1 MSKISIF
8 IFRRSF
14 RLYDNIGLINALKN
28 SKKVIPIFIFTPEQI
43 KKNHYKSNNAIQFMI
58 ESLKE
63 LDKELKKKKSKL
75 YFFYGKQHKIISKI
89 NKEIE
94 IDSVYLNK
102 DYTPYAIKRDK
113 KIKKICSK
121 NNINYFE
128 FEDILLRPVGS
139 IKTNDN
145 IYLKFT
151 PYFRAS
157 SKIKVNTP
165 TKNLYSNY
173 FKKKIKCEY
182 KKDIDNFYKFNE
194 HILIRGGRK
203 EALLKLNKINNF
215 KKYNDKRNILSI
227 STTHLSAYIKFGCIS
242 IREVYHKFKKKLQ
255 NNNQLI
261 SQLHWRDFYYNICFY
276 HPHVIGKS
284 LKSKYDD
291 IEWDNN
297 SNLFNKWKE
306 GKTGYPVVDACMR
319 ELNTTGYMHN
329 RGRLIVA
336 SFLVK
341 ILLVDWRKGEK
352 YFATQLTDYDVSVN
366 NGNWQ
371 WVAGSGADSQPY
383 FRIFN
388 PWSQSK
394 KFDEN
399 CEYIKKWIPE
409 LSEVKN
415 NDIHKWDLKY
425 NLYNK
430 VYIKPIV
437 NYKEKRLNTL
447 KIYKKLKY

>member
-1 MSKISIF
+1 MNNLSIF

-28 SKKVIPIFIFTPEQI
+28 SKKVLPIFIFTPEQI
-43 KKNHYKSNNAIQFMI
+43 KKNKYKSNNAIQFMI
-58 ESLKE
+58 ESLNE
-63 LDKELKKKKSKL
+63 LNKELKEKKSKL

-89 NKEIE
+89 NKEIK
-94 IDSVYLNK
+94 IDSVYVNR
-102 DYTPYAIKRDK
+102 DYTPYSIKRDK
-113 KIKKICSK
+113 KIKKTCEK
-121 NNINYFE
+121 NNIKFFE

-139 IKTNDN
+139 VKTNDSV
-145 IYLKFT
+145 YLKFT
-151 PYFRAS
+151 PYFRACT
-157 SKIKVNTP
+157 KIKVNKP

-203 EALLKLNKINNF
+203 EGLLKLNKINKF

-261 SQLHWRDFYYNICFY
+261 SQLHWRDFYYNICFF

-388 PWSQSK
+388 PWLQSK

-425 NLYNK
+425 TSYKK

>member
-1 MSKISIF
+1 MNNLSIF

-14 RLYDNIGLINALKN
+14 RLYDNTGLINALKN

-43 KKNHYKSNNAIQFMI
+43 KKNKYKSNNAIQFMI
-58 ESLKE
+58 ESLNE
-63 LDKELKKKKSKL
+63 LNKELKEKKSKL

-89 NKEIE
+89 NKEIK
-94 IDSVYLNK
+94 IDSVYVNK

-113 KIKKICSK
+113 KIKKTCEK
-121 NNINYFE
+121 NNIKFFE

-139 IKTNDN
+139 IKSNDN
-145 IYLKFT
+145 VYLKFT
-151 PYFRAS
+151 PYFRACA
-157 SKIKVNTP
+157 KIKVNKP
-165 TKNLYSNY
+165 IKNLYSNY
-173 FKKKIKCEY
+173 FKKKIKCEF

-194 HILIRGGRK
+194 NILIRGGRK
-203 EALLKLNKINNF
+203 NALLKLNKINNF

-227 STTHLSAYIKFGCIS
+227 STTHLSAYIKFGCLS

-261 SQLHWRDFYYNICFY
+261 SQLHWRDFYYNICFF
-276 HPHVIGKS
+276 HPNVIGKS

-388 PWSQSK
+388 PWLQSK

-437 NYKEKRLNTL
+437 NYKEKRQNTL
-447 KIYKKLKY
+447 KIYKKIN

>member
-1 MSKISIF
+1 MNNLSIF

-14 RLYDNIGLINALKN
+14 RLSDNIGLINALKN
-28 SKKVIPIFIFTPEQI
+28 SKKVLPIFIFTPEQI
-43 KKNHYKSNNAIQFMI
+43 KKNTYKSNNAIQFMI
-58 ESLKE
+58 ESLNELNKDLKE
-63 LDKELKKKKSKL
+63 KKSKL

-89 NKEIE
+89 NKEIK
-94 IDSVYLNK
+94 IDSVYVNR

-113 KIKKICSK
+113 KIKKTCEK
-121 NNINYFE
+121 NNIKFFE

-139 IKTNDN
+139 IKSNDN
-145 IYLKFT
+145 VYLKFT
-151 PYFRAS
+151 PYFRACA
-157 SKIKVNTP
+157 KIRVNKP
-165 TKNLYSNY
+165 IKNLYSNY

-182 KKDIDNFYKFNE
+182 KKDINNFYKFNE

-215 KKYNDKRNILSI
+215 KKYTDKRNILSI
-227 STTHLSAYIKFGCIS
+227 STTHLSAYINFGCIS

-261 SQLHWRDFYYNICFY
+261 SQLHWRDFYYNICFF

-371 WVAGSGADSQPY
+371 WVSGSGADSQPY

-388 PWSQSK
+388 PWLQSK

>member
-1 MSKISIF
+1 MNNLSIF

-14 RLYDNIGLINALKN
+14 RLHDNIGLINALKN

-43 KKNHYKSNNAIQFMI
+43 KKNQYKSNNAIQFMI

-113 KIKKICSK
+113 KIKKICLK

-139 IKTNDN
+139 IKSNDN
-145 IYLKFT
+145 VYLKFT

-157 SKIKVNTP
+157 SKIKVNKP

-261 SQLHWRDFYYNICFY
+261 SQLHWRDFYYNICFF

-371 WVAGSGADSQPY
+371 WVSGSGADSQPY

-388 PWSQSK
+388 PWLQSK

-399 CEYIKKWIPE
+399 CEYIKKWVPE

-425 NLYNK
+425 TSYKK

>member
-1 MSKISIF
+1 MNNLSIF

-14 RLYDNIGLINALKN
+14 RLSDNIGLINALKN
-28 SKKVIPIFIFTPEQI
+28 SKKVLPIFIFTPEQI
-43 KKNHYKSNNAIQFMI
+43 KKNTYKSNNAIQFMI
-58 ESLKE
+58 ESLNELNKDLKE
-63 LDKELKKKKSKL
+63 KKSKL

-89 NKEIE
+89 NKEIK
-94 IDSVYLNK
+94 IDSVYVNR

-113 KIKKICSK
+113 KIKKTCEK
-121 NNINYFE
+121 NNIKFFE

-139 IKTNDN
+139 IKSNDN
-145 IYLKFT
+145 VYLKFT
-151 PYFRAS
+151 PYFRACA
-157 SKIKVNTP
+157 KIRVNKP
-165 TKNLYSNY
+165 IKNLYSNY

-182 KKDIDNFYKFNE
+182 KKDINNFYKFNE

-227 STTHLSAYIKFGCIS
+227 STTHLSAYINFGCIS

-261 SQLHWRDFYYNICFY
+261 SQLHWRDFYYNICFF

-371 WVAGSGADSQPY
+371 WVSGSGADSQPY

-388 PWSQSK
+388 PWLQSK

>member
-43 KKNHYKSNNAIQFMI
+43 KKNQYKSNNAIQFMI